1 MLSERIKKIIDL
13 EGISVREFE
22 RRIGCTQG
30 LISKLLRANT
40 DISSKVII
48 SIVKN
53 YSQYSSEWL
62 LTGEGPMLKSE
73 VRQPEQENTEPMTM
87 EERKL
92 SLMESMAQ
100 DMKEIKINLYR
111 LRVEQE
117 KRGEASN
124 PKSNCG

>member
-1 MLSERIKKIIDL
+1 MQERIKKIIL
-13 EGISVREFE
+13 NEGLSVRKFE
-22 RRIGCTQG
+22 SLIGVSEG
-30 LISKLLRANT
+30 VISKALRNST
-40 DISSKVII
+40 DISAKVLI
-48 SIVKN
+48 SIKEKFP
-53 YSQYSSEWL
+53 QYSSEWL
-62 LTGEGPMLKSE
+62 LTGEGPMYKSE

-117 KRGEASN
+117 KREEASN